1 VVTGLSDPHGL
12 AFVPS
17 DPNTLVAGDPPT
29 SSLGVNNALTTTG
42 VPNPGLDH
50 LVTLFNQSMAAGFP
64 EQHGGIT
71 TNALSQ
77 ITTNEQQFLAQ
88 PHHA

>member
-1 VVTGLSDPHGL
+1 
-12 AFVPS
+12 
-17 DPNTLVAGDPPT
+17 
-29 SSLGVNNALTTTG
+29 VNNALTTTG

-64 EQHGGIT
+64 EQRGGIT